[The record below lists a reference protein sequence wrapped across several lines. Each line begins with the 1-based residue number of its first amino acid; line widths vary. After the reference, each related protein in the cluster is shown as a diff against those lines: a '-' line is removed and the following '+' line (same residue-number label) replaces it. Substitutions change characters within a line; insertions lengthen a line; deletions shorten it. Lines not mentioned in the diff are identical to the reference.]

1 MVGEVSFVVVTYH
14 HTMTIMIIR
23 TVKRELDPCCH
34 SLHLIPIGMLQ
45 FTFTLHSTQSFPHL
59 LVYI

>member
-1 MVGEVSFVVVTYH
+1 MVGEVFFVIVTYH
-14 HTMTIMIIR
+14 RTMAIMIIR
-23 TVKRELDPCCH
+23 IVKRELGPCRH

-59 LVYI
+59 LVHI